1 MGIQQRVSWSNTY
14 SSVGPPSSVA
24 SEVTDR
30 ARRLCPPLGKHMV
43 AHQALGNGVMRPGA
57 PSARPTGHFEREGGK
72 KDMLRA
78 ALHKMREIP
87 EGSSREAA
95 LQSLQEWCCDRGY
108 GKGLVHRPSTQEP
121 ASDDL
126 SALLLHSIVSDNMA
140 AAHLLLDQQVLG
152 YALDVNIVSRGD
164 GAATPTAASDAGLAA
179 VADAALPRECTP
191 LIAAS
196 RAGAADLVESLL
208 RCRADPTLEVDG
220 QSPLTAAA
228 AVPALQAGLV
238 PSDRGNAVLGTPDSG
253 TAQAD
258 GRRRCRELLKSAVRR
273 HELDVQ
279 ARKAGASVPLGW
291 DASAAGYAPPAPQD
305 RLRIKGHLD
314 HVRSADAVPIAS
326 HRPSQVLWSA
336 SHRPR

>member
-179 VADAALPRECTP
+179 VADAALRRGPARRTLSNP
-191 LIAAS
+191 SSDAAQ
-196 RAGAADLVESLL
+196 
-208 RCRADPTLEVDG
+208 TL
-220 QSPLTAAA
+220 
-228 AVPALQAGLV
+228 
-238 PSDRGNAVLGTPDSG
+238 
-253 TAQAD
+253 
-258 GRRRCRELLKSAVRR
+258 
-273 HELDVQ
+273 
-279 ARKAGASVPLGW
+279 
-291 DASAAGYAPPAPQD
+291 
-305 RLRIKGHLD
+305 RLRLM
-314 HVRSADAVPIAS
+314 VN
-326 HRPSQVLWSA
+326 RPSPRLQPS
-336 SHRPR
+336 RPCRRGSYRPIGATLS